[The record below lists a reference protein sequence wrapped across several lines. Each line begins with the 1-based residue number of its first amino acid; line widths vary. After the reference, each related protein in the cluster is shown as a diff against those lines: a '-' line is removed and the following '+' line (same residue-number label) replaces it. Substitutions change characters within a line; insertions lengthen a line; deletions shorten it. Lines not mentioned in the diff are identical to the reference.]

1 MNDFLVEEM
10 RGRLPEFVQSIT
22 TADQR
27 AGRNMYICPLCGSGT
42 GKGKGQKNGAFSIKD
57 GRQWHCFACDQ
68 GGGIYDLIGAYYGLQ
83 DFKDQL
89 DKAAEFFGY
98 DTGGTDQGRGAAM
111 KPKAK
116 IAPAQP
122 AKEEAQ
128 EIAPAQLEAIQKHIE
143 TCAARMDGSPGA
155 QYMKERG
162 FTDATIKAFS
172 IGYDAACNGVV
183 IPYPGKPYY
192 ITRIIGADGNGKYQK
207 PKGLT
212 EPLFMTGN
220 PETGLFVCEG
230 QLDAL
235 SLLQAGADAVAAIGG
250 GGARK
255 LENLDGVKRAAI
267 IIDRDEAGEKTGE
280 RIKKVLHD
288 QGITSITAKTPDGY
302 KDSNDLLKADAGKLS
317 ELVAGWKKTLAE
329 APEQPAG
336 KTDDEIIKEISRLLE
351 ERRGCDTFSQWR
363 SAEQG
368 IIDLVREAFSVGD
381 QKDQKESKFDSR
393 TASDYLSGGV
403 FESDIAYF
411 KEYKDRKTGFT
422 ELDKYLTLYP
432 GLAALGGA
440 SSLGKTTFA
449 VNLADRLLK
458 RGETVLYFS
467 LEQLP
472 IEIITKSLARMLI
485 EKDPLTPLTNTDI
498 KNGATCDAL
507 EAVKKEYAEL
517 SQNYHIITGNF
528 HTTAQDIKDHVEDFI
543 KQHDG
548 IKPIVIID
556 YLQLIAPPEGFRGG
570 VREYTDEN
578 IKALKDMQKKNGLF
592 VIMISN
598 FNRSSNN
605 EPVSYE
611 SFKETSMIEYTCD
624 YIWGL
629 QLAILDAENTDFYV
643 TTGSRGGEKESTI
656 DKRRRM
662 IQEAQQKT
670 PKEVELVSLKNR
682 NGRQF
687 FKVYFHYMP
696 QYDLYVEESDFLPM
710 GASDQDGFTPFDN

>member
-10 RGRLPEFVQSIT
+10 RGRLPEFVKSIT
-22 TADQR
+22 NADRR

-57 GRQWHCFACDQ
+57 GKQWHCFACDQ
-68 GGGIYDLIGAYYGLQ
+68 GGGIYDLIGAYYGLH

-116 IAPAQP
+116 IAPAQLV
-122 AKEEAQ
+122 KEEAP
-128 EIAPAQLEAIQKHIE
+128 EIAPAQLEEIQKYIE

-162 FTDATIKAFS
+162 FTDATIKAFN
-172 IGYDAACNGVV
+172 IGYDAAYNGVV
-183 IPYPGKPYY
+183 IPYPGKAYY
-192 ITRIIGADGNGKYQK
+192 IIRVIGADGNGKYQK

-267 IIDRDEAGEKTGE
+267 IIDRDEAGEKTGV
-280 RIKKVLHD
+280 RIKEVLHD
-288 QGITSITAKTPDGY
+288 QGITGITAKTPDGY

-329 APEQPAG
+329 APEQPAAQQAPARFQ
-336 KTDDEIIKEISRLLE
+336 IH
-351 ERRGCDTFSQWR
+351 
-363 SAEQG
+363 
-368 IIDLVREAFSVGD
+368 
-381 QKDQKESKFDSR
+381 
-393 TASDYLSGGV
+393 TASDYLSCGV

-592 VIMISN
+592 GIMISN

-656 DKRRRM
+656 DKRRKM
-662 IQEAQQKT
+662 VNDAQQKN

-687 FKVYFHYMP
+687 FKVFFNYSP
-696 QYDLYVEESDFLPM
+696 QYDLFTEKSEFAPVSK
-710 GASDQDGFTPFDN
+710 DQDIPFFK

>member
-1 MNDFLVEEM
+1 MILVEEM
-10 RGRLPEFVQSIT
+10 RGRLPEFVQGIT
-22 TADQR
+22 KADRR

-57 GRQWHCFACDQ
+57 GKQWYCFACDQ
-68 GGGIYDLIGAYYGLQ
+68 GGGIYDLIGAYYGLH

-98 DTGGTDQGRGAAM
+98 DTGGADQGRGAAM

-116 IAPAQP
+116 IAPVQS
-122 AKEEAQ
+122 AQ
-128 EIAPAQLEAIQKHIE
+128 EQPPENAPAQLEAIQKHIE

-183 IPYPGKPYY
+183 IPYPGKAYY

-280 RIKKVLHD
+280 RIKEVLHD
-288 QGITSITAKTPDGY
+288 QGITGITAKTPDGY

-329 APEQPAG
+329 APEQPAAQQAPARFQ
-336 KTDDEIIKEISRLLE
+336 TH
-351 ERRGCDTFSQWR
+351 
-363 SAEQG
+363 
-368 IIDLVREAFSVGD
+368 
-381 QKDQKESKFDSR
+381 

-517 SQNYHIITGNF
+517 SRNYHIITGNF

-656 DKRRRM
+656 DKRRKM
-662 IQEAQQKT
+662 VNDAQQKN

-687 FKVYFHYMP
+687 FKVFFNYSP
-696 QYDLYVEESDFLPM
+696 QYDLYTEKSEFAPVSK
-710 GASDQDGFTPFDN
+710 DQDIPFLK

>member
-22 TADQR
+22 KADRR

-57 GRQWHCFACDQ
+57 GKQWHCFACDQ
-68 GGGIYDLIGAYYGLQ
+68 GGGIYDLIGAYYGLH

-98 DTGGTDQGRGAAM
+98 DTGGADQGRGAAM

-116 IAPAQP
+116 IAPVQP
-122 AKEEAQ
+122 AKEEAP

-155 QYMKERG
+155 QYMKDRG

-183 IPYPGKPYY
+183 IPYPGKAYY

-280 RIKKVLHD
+280 RIKEVLHD
-288 QGITSITAKTPDGY
+288 QGITGITAKTPDGY

-329 APEQPAG
+329 APEQPAAQQAPARFQ
-336 KTDDEIIKEISRLLE
+336 TH
-351 ERRGCDTFSQWR
+351 
-363 SAEQG
+363 
-368 IIDLVREAFSVGD
+368 
-381 QKDQKESKFDSR
+381 

-517 SQNYHIITGNF
+517 SRNYHIITGNF

-656 DKRRRM
+656 DKRRKM
-662 IQEAQQKT
+662 VNDAQQKN

-687 FKVYFHYMP
+687 FKVFFNYSP
-696 QYDLYVEESDFLPM
+696 QYDLYTEKSEFAPVSK
-710 GASDQDGFTPFDN
+710 DQDIPFLK

>member
-10 RGRLPEFVQSIT
+10 RGRLPEFVQGIT
-22 TADQR
+22 KADRR

-57 GRQWHCFACDQ
+57 GKQWHCFACDQ
-68 GGGIYDLIGAYYGLQ
+68 GGGIYDLIGAYYGLH

-98 DTGGTDQGRGAAM
+98 DTGGADQGRGAAM

-116 IAPAQP
+116 IAPVQP
-122 AKEEAQ
+122 AKEEAP

-183 IPYPGKPYY
+183 IPYPGKAYY

-280 RIKKVLHD
+280 RIKEVLHD
-288 QGITSITAKTPDGY
+288 QGITGITAKTPDGY

-329 APEQPAG
+329 APEQPAAQQAPARFQ
-336 KTDDEIIKEISRLLE
+336 TH
-351 ERRGCDTFSQWR
+351 
-363 SAEQG
+363 
-368 IIDLVREAFSVGD
+368 
-381 QKDQKESKFDSR
+381 

-517 SQNYHIITGNF
+517 SRNYHIITGNF

-656 DKRRRM
+656 DKRRKM
-662 IQEAQQKT
+662 VNDAQQKN

-687 FKVYFHYMP
+687 FKVFFNYSP
-696 QYDLYVEESDFLPM
+696 QYDLYTEKSEFAPVSK
-710 GASDQDGFTPFDN
+710 DQDIPFLK

>member
-1 MNDFLVEEM
+1 M
-10 RGRLPEFVQSIT
+10 
-22 TADQR
+22 
-27 AGRNMYICPLCGSGT
+27 
-42 GKGKGQKNGAFSIKD
+42 
-57 GRQWHCFACDQ
+57 
-68 GGGIYDLIGAYYGLQ
+68 
-83 DFKDQL
+83 
-89 DKAAEFFGY
+89 
-98 DTGGTDQGRGAAM
+98 
-111 KPKAK
+111 
-116 IAPAQP
+116 
-122 AKEEAQ
+122 
-128 EIAPAQLEAIQKHIE
+128 
-143 TCAARMDGSPGA
+143 
-155 QYMKERG
+155 
-162 FTDATIKAFS
+162 
-172 IGYDAACNGVV
+172 
-183 IPYPGKPYY
+183 
-192 ITRIIGADGNGKYQK
+192 
-207 PKGLT
+207 
-212 EPLFMTGN
+212 
-220 PETGLFVCEG
+220 
-230 QLDAL
+230 
-235 SLLQAGADAVAAIGG
+235 
-250 GGARK
+250 
-255 LENLDGVKRAAI
+255 
-267 IIDRDEAGEKTGE
+267 
-280 RIKKVLHD
+280 
-288 QGITSITAKTPDGY
+288 
-302 KDSNDLLKADAGKLS
+302 
-317 ELVAGWKKTLAE
+317 
-329 APEQPAG
+329 
-336 KTDDEIIKEISRLLE
+336 
-351 ERRGCDTFSQWR
+351 
-363 SAEQG
+363 
-368 IIDLVREAFSVGD
+368 GD

-578 IKALKDMQKKNGLF
+578 IKALKDMQKENGLF

-656 DKRRRM
+656 DKRRKM
-662 IQEAQQKT
+662 VNDAQQKN

-687 FKVYFHYMP
+687 FKVFFNYSP
-696 QYDLYVEESDFLPM
+696 QYDLYTEKPEFVPVSKDEDIPFLK
-710 GASDQDGFTPFDN
+710 

>member
-1 MNDFLVEEM
+1 ME
-10 RGRLPEFVQSIT
+10 
-22 TADQR
+22 
-27 AGRNMYICPLCGSGT
+27 
-42 GKGKGQKNGAFSIKD
+42 KD
-57 GRQWHCFACDQ
+57 PCR
-68 GGGIYDLIGAYYGLQ
+68 
-83 DFKDQL
+83 
-89 DKAAEFFGY
+89 
-98 DTGGTDQGRGAAM
+98 
-111 KPKAK
+111 
-116 IAPAQP
+116 
-122 AKEEAQ
+122 
-128 EIAPAQLEAIQKHIE
+128 
-143 TCAARMDGSPGA
+143 SPG
-155 QYMKERG
+155 
-162 FTDATIKAFS
+162 TT
-172 IGYDAACNGVV
+172 
-183 IPYPGKPYY
+183 
-192 ITRIIGADGNGKYQK
+192 
-207 PKGLT
+207 
-212 EPLFMTGN
+212 
-220 PETGLFVCEG
+220 
-230 QLDAL
+230 
-235 SLLQAGADAVAAIGG
+235 
-250 GGARK
+250 
-255 LENLDGVKRAAI
+255 
-267 IIDRDEAGEKTGE
+267 
-280 RIKKVLHD
+280 
-288 QGITSITAKTPDGY
+288 
-302 KDSNDLLKADAGKLS
+302 
-317 ELVAGWKKTLAE
+317 
-329 APEQPAG
+329 
-336 KTDDEIIKEISRLLE
+336 
-351 ERRGCDTFSQWR
+351 
-363 SAEQG
+363 
-368 IIDLVREAFSVGD
+368 
-381 QKDQKESKFDSR
+381 
-393 TASDYLSGGV
+393 GGV

-656 DKRRRM
+656 DKRRKM
-662 IQEAQQKT
+662 VNDAQQKN

-687 FKVYFHYMP
+687 FKVFFNYSP
-696 QYDLYVEESDFLPM
+696 QYDLFTEKSEFAPVSK
-710 GASDQDGFTPFDN
+710 DQDIPFFK

>member
-22 TADQR
+22 NADRR

-57 GRQWHCFACDQ
+57 GKQWHCFACDQ
-68 GGGIYDLIGAYYGLQ
+68 GGGIYDLIGAYYGLH

-116 IAPAQP
+116 IAPAQLV
-122 AKEEAQ
+122 KEEAP
-128 EIAPAQLEAIQKHIE
+128 EIAPAQLEEIQKYIE

-162 FTDATIKAFS
+162 FTDATIKAFN
-172 IGYDAACNGVV
+172 IGYDAAYNGVV
-183 IPYPGKPYY
+183 IPYP
-192 ITRIIGADGNGKYQK
+192 
-207 PKGLT
+207 
-212 EPLFMTGN
+212 
-220 PETGLFVCEG
+220 
-230 QLDAL
+230 
-235 SLLQAGADAVAAIGG
+235 GADAVAAIGG

-267 IIDRDEAGEKTGE
+267 IIDRDEAGEKTGV
-280 RIKKVLHD
+280 RIKEVLHD
-288 QGITSITAKTPDGY
+288 QGITGITAKTPDGY

-329 APEQPAG
+329 APEQPAAQQAPARFQ
-336 KTDDEIIKEISRLLE
+336 IH
-351 ERRGCDTFSQWR
+351 
-363 SAEQG
+363 
-368 IIDLVREAFSVGD
+368 
-381 QKDQKESKFDSR
+381 
-393 TASDYLSGGV
+393 TASDYLSCGV

-656 DKRRRM
+656 DKRRKM
-662 IQEAQQKT
+662 VNDAQQKN

-687 FKVYFHYMP
+687 FKVFFNYSP
-696 QYDLYVEESDFLPM
+696 QYDLFTEKSEFAPVSK
-710 GASDQDGFTPFDN
+710 DQDIPFFK

>member
-10 RGRLPEFVQSIT
+10 RGRLPEFVQGRT
-22 TADQR
+22 QADRR

-57 GRQWHCFACDQ
+57 GKQWHCFACDQ
-68 GGGIYDLIGAYYGLQ
+68 GGGIYDLIGAYYGLH

-98 DTGGTDQGRGAAM
+98 DTGGADQGRGAAM

-116 IAPAQP
+116 IAPVQP
-122 AKEEAQ
+122 AKEEAP

-183 IPYPGKPYY
+183 IPYPGKSYY

-280 RIKKVLHD
+280 RIKEVLHD
-288 QGITSITAKTPDGY
+288 QGITGITAKTPDGY

-329 APEQPAG
+329 APEQPAAQQAPARFQ
-336 KTDDEIIKEISRLLE
+336 TH
-351 ERRGCDTFSQWR
+351 
-363 SAEQG
+363 
-368 IIDLVREAFSVGD
+368 
-381 QKDQKESKFDSR
+381 

-517 SQNYHIITGNF
+517 SRNYHIITGNF

-656 DKRRRM
+656 DKRRKM
-662 IQEAQQKT
+662 VNDAQQKN

-687 FKVYFHYMP
+687 FKVFFNYSP
-696 QYDLYVEESDFLPM
+696 QYDLYTEKSEFAPVSK
-710 GASDQDGFTPFDN
+710 DQDIPFLK

>member
-10 RGRLPEFVQSIT
+10 RERLPEFVRSIT
-22 TADQR
+22 TPDR
-27 AGRNMYICPLCGSGT
+27 GAGRNMYICPLCGSGT

-57 GRQWHCFACDQ
+57 GKQWHCFACDR
-68 GGGIYDLIGAYYGLQ
+68 GGGIYDLIGAYYGLT

-89 DKAAEFFGY
+89 NKAAEFFGY
-98 DTGGTDQGRGAAM
+98 DTGGADQGRSAAI

-116 IAPAQP
+116 IAPAQSTK
-122 AKEEAQ
+122 KEAP

-162 FTDATIKAFS
+162 FTDATIKAFN

-183 IPYPGKPYY
+183 IPYPGKAYY
-192 ITRIIGADGNGKYQK
+192 ITRIIGAEGSGKYQK

-220 PETGLFVCEG
+220 TETGLFVCEG

-267 IIDRDEAGEKTGE
+267 VTDRDEAGEKTAE
-280 RIKKVLHD
+280 RIREVLHD
-288 QGITSITAKTPDGY
+288 QGITGIVAYPPEGY

-317 ELVAGWKKTLAE
+317 ELVAKWKKNLAE
-329 APEQPAG
+329 APEQPAAQQAPARFQ
-336 KTDDEIIKEISRLLE
+336 TH
-351 ERRGCDTFSQWR
+351 
-363 SAEQG
+363 
-368 IIDLVREAFSVGD
+368 
-381 QKDQKESKFDSR
+381 
-393 TASDYLSGGV
+393 TASDYLNGGV
-403 FESDIAYF
+403 YDSDIAYF
-411 KEYKDRKTGFT
+411 VKYKDRKTGFT

-517 SQNYHIITGNF
+517 SRNYHVITGNF
-528 HTTAQDIKDHVEDFI
+528 RTTAQDIKDYVEDFI

-548 IKPIVIID
+548 VKPVVIVD
-556 YLQLIAPPEGFRGG
+556 YLQLLAPPEGFRGG

-578 IKALKDMQKKNGLF
+578 IKALKDMQKKNELF
-592 VIMISN
+592 VIMISS

-611 SFKETSMIEYTCD
+611 SFKETGMVEYCCD
-624 YIWGL
+624 YVWAM
-629 QLAILDAENTDFYV
+629 QLSVLDAENTDFYV

-662 IQEAQQKT
+662 INEAQQKN
-670 PKEVELVSLKNR
+670 PKEVEFVSLKNR

-687 FKVYFHYMP
+687 YKVFFNYMP
-696 QYDLYVEESDFLPM
+696 QYDLYVEESDFVPV
-710 GASDQDGFTPFDN
+710 GGDDQDSFTPFED

>member
-10 RGRLPEFVQSIT
+10 RGRLTEFVQSIT
-22 TADQR
+22 QADRR

-57 GRQWHCFACDQ
+57 GKQWHCFACDQ

-111 KPKAK
+111 KPKTK
-116 IAPAQP
+116 IAPVQP
-122 AKEEAQ
+122 AQEQ
-128 EIAPAQLEAIQKHIE
+128 PPEIAPAQLEAIEKHIKA
-143 TCAARMDGSPGA
+143 CAARMEGSPGA

-162 FTDATIKAFS
+162 FTDDTIKAFN

-183 IPYPGKPYY
+183 IPYPGQPYY
-192 ITRIIGADGNGKYQK
+192 ITRIIGATGSGKYQK
-207 PKGLT
+207 PKGMT
-212 EPLFMTGN
+212 EPLFITGN
-220 PETGLFVCEG
+220 PEKGLFVCEG

-255 LENLDGVKRAAI
+255 LENLEGVKKALI
-267 IIDRDEAGEKTGE
+267 VRDNDKAGEDTAA
-280 RIKKVLHD
+280 RIKETLEA
-288 QGITSITAKTPDGY
+288 QNIACGISCPTDAKDV
-302 KDSNDLLKADAGKLS
+302 NELLQIEGGADRVKAFV
-317 ELVAGWKKTLAE
+317 ENIKKWFEET
-329 APEQPAG
+329 PEQPAQAPAIFQ
-336 KTDDEIIKEISRLLE
+336 TH
-351 ERRGCDTFSQWR
+351 
-363 SAEQG
+363 
-368 IIDLVREAFSVGD
+368 
-381 QKDQKESKFDSR
+381 
-393 TASDYLSGGV
+393 TASDYLSGGI
-403 FESDIAYF
+403 FEADIAYF

-422 ELDKYLTLYP
+422 ELDRYLTLYP

-449 VNLADRLLK
+449 VNLTDRLLK
-458 RGETVLYFS
+458 QGETVLYFS

-472 IEIITKSLARMLI
+472 IELITKSLARMLI
-485 EKDPLTPLTNTDI
+485 EKDPLTALTNTDI
-498 KNGATCDAL
+498 KNGATSDAL

-517 SQNYHIITGNF
+517 SRNYHIITGNF
-528 HTTAQDIKDHVEDFI
+528 RTTAKDINDYVEDFI

-548 IKPIVIID
+548 LKPIVIID
-556 YLQLIAPPEGFRGG
+556 YLQLIAPPDGFRGG

-578 IKALKDMQKKNGLF
+578 IKTLKDMQKNNGLF

-629 QLAILDAENTDFYV
+629 QLSILDAENTDFYT
-643 TTGSRGGEKESTI
+643 TTGARGGEKESTI
-656 DKRRRM
+656 DKRRKM
-662 IQEAQQKT
+662 INEAQQKN

-687 FKVYFHYMP
+687 FKVFFNYSP
-696 QYDLYVEESDFLPM
+696 QYDLYTEKSDFAPV
-710 GASDQDGFTPFDN
+710 SKDQDIPFLK

>member
-22 TADQR
+22 KADRR

-57 GRQWHCFACDQ
+57 GKQWHCFACDQ

-116 IAPAQP
+116 IAPAQLV
-122 AKEEAQ
+122 KEEAP
-128 EIAPAQLEAIQKHIE
+128 EIAPAQLEEIQKYIE

-280 RIKKVLHD
+280 RIKEVLHD
-288 QGITSITAKTPDGY
+288 QGITGITAKTPDGY

-317 ELVAGWKKTLAE
+317 ELVRHVFTM
-329 APEQPAG
+329 AP
-336 KTDDEIIKEISRLLE
+336 
-351 ERRGCDTFSQWR
+351 RRTGHNRFSTR
-363 SAEQG
+363 S
-368 IIDLVREAFSVGD
+368 L
-381 QKDQKESKFDSR
+381 
-393 TASDYLSGGV
+393 
-403 FESDIAYF
+403 
-411 KEYKDRKTGFT
+411 
-422 ELDKYLTLYP
+422 
-432 GLAALGGA
+432 
-440 SSLGKTTFA
+440 
-449 VNLADRLLK
+449 
-458 RGETVLYFS
+458 
-467 LEQLP
+467 
-472 IEIITKSLARMLI
+472 
-485 EKDPLTPLTNTDI
+485 
-498 KNGATCDAL
+498 
-507 EAVKKEYAEL
+507 
-517 SQNYHIITGNF
+517 
-528 HTTAQDIKDHVEDFI
+528 
-543 KQHDG
+543 
-548 IKPIVIID
+548 
-556 YLQLIAPPEGFRGG
+556 
-570 VREYTDEN
+570 
-578 IKALKDMQKKNGLF
+578 
-592 VIMISN
+592 
-598 FNRSSNN
+598 
-605 EPVSYE
+605 
-611 SFKETSMIEYTCD
+611 
-624 YIWGL
+624 
-629 QLAILDAENTDFYV
+629 
-643 TTGSRGGEKESTI
+643 
-656 DKRRRM
+656 
-662 IQEAQQKT
+662 
-670 PKEVELVSLKNR
+670 
-682 NGRQF
+682 
-687 FKVYFHYMP
+687 
-696 QYDLYVEESDFLPM
+696 
-710 GASDQDGFTPFDN
+710 